1 LFARYDEATG
11 EIEIAYALAA
21 GERQK
26 DWEKTTIPPDQGG
39 GLLGWIINHQQS
51 LLIDDVVQETLP
63 VPPSPSERDIRSWL
77 GVPLLVGDRVVG
89 AMVVQSHQE
98 SDFRPAQKQLLELLA
113 SQAAIAFENSRLYDQ
128 AQRRMKRIASLRE
141 VDRAISGTV
150 DLQTTLEVL
159 IGQLSSTLDVD
170 AAAVLLFQPS
180 MQTLEYVVQRGF
192 KTEAARPDNLLLGES
207 PAGKTALRRRLIHI
221 RSLTEYEI
229 EGTDYLVQQGFETYL
244 GVPLIAKGDLVGVL
258 EVCQR
263 SRKEISQEWL
273 DFLEALADQA
283 AIAIDRLNLF
293 NDLNRTNLELIQ
305 AYDATIEGWARAIEL
320 RDVVTEGHSRRVE
333 EMTVK
338 LAARMG
344 VNEKALAHIRRGALL
359 HDIGKMAIPDSI
371 LLKEGKLNEEE
382 WGLMKKH
389 PVYAYEMLSRIDFL
403 RPALSIPYAHHE
415 WWDGSGYPRGLSGEE
430 IPLEAR
436 IFAVVDVWDALQ
448 SDRPYR
454 KAWSEEKT
462 LSYLREQAGTQ
473 FDPQVVEIFLNFLQ
487 G

>member
-1 LFARYDEATG
+1 
-11 EIEIAYALAA
+11 
-21 GERQK
+21 
-26 DWEKTTIPPDQGG
+26 
-39 GLLGWIINHQQS
+39 
-51 LLIDDVVQETLP
+51 
-63 VPPSPSERDIRSWL
+63 
-77 GVPLLVGDRVVG
+77 
-89 AMVVQSHQE
+89 
-98 SDFRPAQKQLLELLA
+98 
-113 SQAAIAFENSRLYDQ
+113 
-128 AQRRMKRIASLRE
+128 MKRIASLRE